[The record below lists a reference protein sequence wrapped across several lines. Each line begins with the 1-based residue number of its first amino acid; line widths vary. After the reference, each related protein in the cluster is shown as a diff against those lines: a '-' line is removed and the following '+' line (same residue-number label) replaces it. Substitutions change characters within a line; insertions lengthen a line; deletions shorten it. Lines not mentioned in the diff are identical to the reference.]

1 MPTTSVGFDDHG
13 DILGSDAL
21 VRFGPTIDVNIGFDA
36 AHQPGV
42 AGRPDL
48 PERRLLAV
56 VDTGA
61 MTSCID
67 SALAIELRLPVMDR
81 EDISGVHGVLAA
93 NVHLAQVYLPGLNWT
108 VYGRFHGVHL
118 SEGGQP
124 HSALIGR
131 TFLQDFTMVYEGRT
145 GSVTISND

>member
-1 MPTTSVGFDDHG
+1 
-13 DILGSDAL
+13 
-21 VRFGPTIDVNIGFDA
+21 
-36 AHQPGV
+36 
-42 AGRPDL
+42 
-48 PERRLLAV
+48 
-56 VDTGA
+56 

-93 NVHLAQVYLPGLNWT
+93 NVHLAHIYLPGLNWT